1 MGLTPKNILVV
12 QKRYRAKFG
21 GSAAM

>member
-12 QKRYRAKFG
+12 QTRYRAKFG